1 MGESGRS
8 GAAFLN
14 GAGPI
19 SPLLE
24 ISNAIVHAYKSAFGR
39 GPTHART
46 RFAGSD
52 TLLVLLQDTM
62 TVSERKLVAL
72 GKHERLREQRLLLH
86 QAVED
91 EMCDVV
97 ERILHRR
104 PLAVVTGIDTHRDVA
119 AEVFLLS
126 ASTEPDPDV

>member
-8 GAAFLN
+8 GAAILE
-14 GAGPI
+14 GQGPS

-24 ISNAIVHAYKSAFGR
+24 ISGAMVRVYKSAFGR
-39 GPTHART
+39 GPTHARA

-52 TLLVLLQDTM
+52 TVLVLLQDTM

-72 GKHERLREQRLLLH
+72 GAHERVREQRLLLH
-86 QAVED
+86 EAAED
-91 EMCDVV
+91 EMRDVV

-104 PLAVVTGIDTHRDVA
+104 PLTVITGIDTHRDVA

-126 ASTEPDPDV
+126 AAAEPDPGG

>member
-1 MGESGRS
+1 MGDLGRS
-8 GAAFLN
+8 GAALLED
-14 GAGPI
+14 PDPS

-24 ISNAIVHAYKSAFGR
+24 ISNSMVRVYKSAFGR
-39 GPTHART
+39 GPSHARA
-46 RFAGSD
+46 RFAGAD

-72 GKHERLREQRLLLH
+72 GAHEGLREHRLLLH

-91 EMCDVV
+91 EMRAVV
-97 ERILHRR
+97 ERVLDRR
-104 PLAVVTGIDTHRDVA
+104 VLAVITGIDTDRDVA

-126 ASTEPDPDV
+126 ARTEPDPDV